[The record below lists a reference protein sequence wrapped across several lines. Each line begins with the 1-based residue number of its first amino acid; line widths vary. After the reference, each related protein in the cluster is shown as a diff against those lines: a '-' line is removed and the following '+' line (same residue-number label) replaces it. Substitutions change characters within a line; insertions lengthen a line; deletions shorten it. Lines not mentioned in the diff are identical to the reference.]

1 MEKNIDLQSFDDD
14 GLRARGKGSI
24 SETQKQE
31 YRDRLDLARV
41 GKQQVLK
48 VSNAEQ
54 ESIQSLTS

>member
-14 GLRARGKGSI
+14 GLRARGKGSM

-31 YRDRLDLARV
+31 FRDRLDLARV

-48 VSNAEQ
+48 ASSAEQ
-54 ESIQSLTS
+54 DSIQ